1 MENLRKLAELAG
13 ISSSYVDKTGVVRY
27 TTDRSRELFLKSM
40 GYQVGTKEDIK
51 AEMKKFENVPVL
63 PDVLSFFDDEKI
75 EFEIKKDG
83 DFELILSDEEDHVVQ
98 TRFVQGY
105 TKIRLSN
112 IKTGY
117 YSIQIRQEN
126 FVFNSLLIYAPKEA
140 YQAPFIKNFEH
151 IYGGAV
157 MLYALRSEHSMGIG
171 DFSDLEE
178 IVKCVAQKGGDV
190 VGINP
195 LGVMSAYTQNEERL
209 QKDSSVLSDVSPYR
223 TLSRSFIN
231 YVYLDLRKIEEF
243 SSSNVQ
249 AYINDASTKEK
260 IRFLN
265 QSPHVKYAQVLE
277 LKLKILELMF
287 EEFEKNAIQKRLEEF
302 EKYQK
307 DQGEELENLALFES
321 LLEEV
326 TPCDYWKNFP
336 NHYDKISSLETQ
348 NFKKTHQK
356 RLRFF
361 KYCHWLADHQLQQV
375 QNLARKL
382 NMKVGLY
389 ADMPIGA
396 ASNGVE
402 VYQNKDAFVL
412 DADIGAPADPMRPRG
427 QSWGFTPYHPVVL
440 KKQHYQPFISL
451 VRANMRH
458 CGALRI
464 DHAMGLRRLFWGY
477 FTPDEP
483 SVQGAYIYYE
493 MKDMVAILNL
503 ESHRAKCMVICE
515 DLGTVPEGFREY
527 MKEHAL
533 LSYKVTARQKEKDGS
548 FIEPEKYDYLSLAQF
563 STHDQ
568 ATSCGFWKNEDIEVF
583 KKCGLY
589 ATHAQYEENLEG
601 RKKDRYNLIKIL
613 KSQNLTTQKE
623 EDQML
628 GSAEK
633 GDDVPAHIEVLFNQ
647 LTAQTNSAIYLVRLN
662 DIYRQVLMDNAPGT
676 VKEYPNWRIKM
687 NIRSDEIG
695 TSKDF
700 NEMMDIIKK
709 ARP

>member
-13 ISSSYVDKTGVVRY
+13 ISSSYVDKTGQTHL
-27 TTDRSRELFLKSM
+27 TTDASRELFLKSM
-40 GYQVGTKEDIK
+40 GYKVETSDDIK
-51 AEMKKFENVPVL
+51 REIQKFENVQTL

-83 DFELILSDEEDHVVQ
+83 DFELILSDEDNHIVQ
-98 TRFVQGY
+98 TRFVKGN
-105 TKIRLSN
+105 TKIN
-112 IKTGY
+112 ISDITPGY
-117 YSIQIRQEN
+117 YHIQIKQKDFEQK
-126 FVFNSLLIYAPKEA
+126 SLLIYAPKEA
-140 YQAPFIKNFEH
+140 YQPEFIKNHEH
-151 IYGGAV
+151 IYGVAV
-157 MLYALRSEHSMGIG
+157 MLYALHSKHSMGIG

-195 LGVMSAYTQNEERL
+195 LGVMSALTQNEERL
-209 QKDSSVLSDVSPYR
+209 NILSSDLSDVSPYR

-231 YVYLDLRKIEEF
+231 YIYLDLRKVEEF
-243 SSSNVQ
+243 SSLSVQ
-249 AYINDASTKEK
+249 AYVHEEAVQEK

-265 QSPHVKYAQVLE
+265 ESPYVKYAQVLE

-287 EEFEKNAIQKRLEEF
+287 EAFEKEASKKRLEEF

-307 DQGEELENLALFES
+307 DKGEELDNLALFES

-336 NHYDKISSLETQ
+336 NHYDKISSFETQ

-389 ADMPIGA
+389 TDMPIGA

-402 VYQNKDAFVL
+402 VYQNQNAFVL
-412 DADIGAPADPMRPRG
+412 DADIGAPADPMRPKG
-427 QSWGFTPYHPVVL
+427 QSWGFTPYHPIVL

-451 VRANMRH
+451 VRENMRH
-458 CGALRI
+458 SGALRI

-493 MKDMVAILNL
+493 MKDMVAVLNL

-533 LSYKVTARQKEKDGS
+533 FSYKVTARQKEKDGS
-548 FIEPEKYDYLSLAQF
+548 FIAPQKYDYMSLAQF

-589 ATHAQYEENLEG
+589 VNQVQYEENLNG
-601 RKKDRYNLIKIL
+601 RKKDRYNLINAL
-613 KSQNLTTQKE
+613 KNQNLISKKQE
-623 EDQML
+623 EKML
-628 GSAEK
+628 QSAEK
-633 GDDVPAHIEVLFNQ
+633 GDELPERIEILFNQ
-647 LTAQTNSAIYLVRLN
+647 LTAQTNSAVYLVRLN
-662 DIYRQVLMDNAPGT
+662 DIYRQVVMDNTPGT
-676 VKEYPNWRIKM
+676 VKGYPNWRIKM
-687 NIRSDEIG
+687 NINSDEIG
-695 TSKDF
+695 SSKDF